1 MAEVDQG
8 GARVIPGSMVDWA
21 AAFFSALWLFVRTA
35 LRYAFLA
42 QFVVGW
48 LYGWW
53 MFLEAFR

>member
-1 MAEVDQG
+1 M
-8 GARVIPGSMVDWA
+8 IPGSMVDWA